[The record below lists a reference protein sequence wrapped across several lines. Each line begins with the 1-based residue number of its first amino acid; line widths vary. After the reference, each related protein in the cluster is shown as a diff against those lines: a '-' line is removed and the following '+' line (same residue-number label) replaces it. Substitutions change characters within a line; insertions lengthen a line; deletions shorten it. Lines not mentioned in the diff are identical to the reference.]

1 MATTISPQPDRL
13 TKKLEIVWETLPP
26 DFVLPDDPVD
36 NIAQPLLALAL
47 REALEIAG
55 LIVSTMLIGT
65 DFGICTKVNGQTVVK
80 APDWVYVPRVI
91 TVMDDRRSYTPYTEG
106 DLPALVMEFLSDT
119 DGTEYS
125 TRPIYP
131 YGKWYFYE
139 QILQVPNYVIFDP
152 YQGSLEFYELVD
164 GQYEAAQPTTDLLPE
179 SYHQSYWVESLQLFL
194 GVWQGTKAERTGYW
208 LRWWDGSGNLLGW
221 GKEKLDQE
229 QISKAQLQQQVF
241 AAQQQTL
248 AAEQRANQLAERL
261 RALGIDPEDI

>member
-1 MATTISPQPDRL
+1 MTTAISPQSSRIA
-13 TKKLEIVWETLPP
+13 KKLEIIWETLPP

-55 LIVSTMLIGT
+55 LIVSTMLFGT
-65 DFGICTKVNGQTVVK
+65 DFGICTKVNGRTVIK
-80 APDWVYVPRVI
+80 APDWVYVPRVM

-106 DLPALVMEFLSDT
+106 DPPALVMEFLSDT

-152 YQGSLEFYELVD
+152 YQVSLEFYDLVE
-164 GQYEAAQPTTDLLPE
+164 GQYQAAQPTTNPQPE
-179 SYHQSYWVESLQLFL
+179 SYQQSYWVDSLQLFL

-208 LRWWDGSGNLLGW
+208 LRWWDSSGNLLPW

-229 QISKAQLQQQVF
+229 QHSKAQLQQQV
-241 AAQQQTL
+241 L